1 MPYIKLKVFI
11 IFILYVNLNGEVY
24 NVFSNY
30 NNIYY
35 SSVNNTQNGFIWV
48 ELPKN
53 IKSVELANETI
64 KRNVAISPGDPFYN
78 KKRNVSTFRLSY
90 SNCSVEDIDKGMKI
104 IGETIEKMLKS
115 K

>member
-35 SSVNNTQNGFIWV
+35 SSVNNTQNGFILNNSSIKNNNTSEMS
-48 ELPKN
+48 ELFEP
-53 IKSVELANETI
+53 AF
-64 KRNVAISPGDPFYN
+64 AG
-78 KKRNVSTFRLSY
+78 
-90 SNCSVEDIDKGMKI
+90 
-104 IGETIEKMLKS
+104 
-115 K
+115 

>member
-1 MPYIKLKVFI
+1 MINAIEKYFPK
-11 IFILYVNLNGEVY
+11 EVKY
-24 NVFSNY
+24 
-30 NNIYY
+30 
-35 SSVNNTQNGFIWV
+35 TKPEGGMFIWV

-90 SNCSVEDIDKGMKI
+90 SNCSVENIDKGMKI
-104 IGETIEKMLKS
+104 IGETIDKMLKS